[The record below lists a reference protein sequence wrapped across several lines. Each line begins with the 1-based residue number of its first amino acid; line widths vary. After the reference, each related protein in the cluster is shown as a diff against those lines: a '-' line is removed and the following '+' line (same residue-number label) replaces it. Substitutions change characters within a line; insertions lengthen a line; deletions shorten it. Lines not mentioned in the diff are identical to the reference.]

1 MNVSNCLWN
10 APIAELKLSGNDIHI
25 WYAALDLPPEQL
37 EIFSLTLSSDE
48 KTRAERFHFDEHRQL
63 FIASRGILR
72 SILSRYSEIAPEQ
85 IQFNYGSRGKP
96 EIAESCGV
104 KKIKFNL
111 SHSGK
116 VALYAITRD
125 REIGIDIEKIHP
137 IADAEQIAQRFF
149 SAKEYAWLSE
159 LSPSEK
165 PEAFF
170 ELWTCKEAYLKAIGE
185 GLAFGLDKFEILF
198 SPSKPPEIL
207 TIQGNY
213 QAAKPWF
220 LQQLTPVLGYV
231 GAVAVKADNPC
242 FNYWQW
248 SENYILS

>member
-1 MNVSNCLWN
+1 MNASNCLWN
-10 APIAELKLSGNDIHI
+10 APIAELQLSGNDIHI

-72 SILSRYSEIAPEQ
+72 EILSRYSDLAPDQ

-96 EIAESCGV
+96 EIAESCGSA
-104 KKIKFNL
+104 KLKFNL

-116 VALYAITRD
+116 VALYAITLD

-137 IADAEQIAQRFF
+137 IADAEQIAKRFF
-149 SAKEYAWLSE
+149 SAKECAWLSE
-159 LSPSEK
+159 HSPSEK
-165 PEAFF
+165 PAAFF
-170 ELWTCKEAYLKAIGE
+170 DLWTCKEAYLKAIGE
-185 GLAFGLDKFEILF
+185 GLAFGLDQFEILF
-198 SPSKPPEIL
+198 SPSKPPKIFS
-207 TIQGNY
+207 IQGNY

-220 LQQLTPVLGYV
+220 LQQLNPVLGYV

-248 SENYILS
+248 SGN